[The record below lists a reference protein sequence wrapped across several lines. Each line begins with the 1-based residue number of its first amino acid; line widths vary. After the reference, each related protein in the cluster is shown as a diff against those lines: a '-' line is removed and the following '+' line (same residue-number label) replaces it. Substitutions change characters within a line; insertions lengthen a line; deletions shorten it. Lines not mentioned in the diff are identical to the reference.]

1 MVDADVG
8 FVGRE
13 GLVVRRVKEEEML
26 LHLLVERHSRLVVQ
40 VAHDD
45 KRLLP
50 LLCFF
55 HDKRDACHAVL
66 VSQAEVRTSHDIMF
80 ELSHQEHPRLFTTG
94 QRDAMHAQ
102 RLLLAEDAD
111 AVLASLELNGW
122 GKGCEHLSFASYLF
136 KRVESAVALRYAVHL
151 LYGSH
156 IGMCLAQDT
165 RLPRM
170 VYLTIETRS
179 VLYIIRCKAN
189 SSYPFGLQ
197 GGREDCTQKRNK
209 QV

>member
-1 MVDADVG
+1 
-8 FVGRE
+8 
-13 GLVVRRVKEEEML
+13 ML
-26 LHLLVERHSRLVVQ
+26 LHLLVERHSRLVVK
-40 VAHDD
+40 VAHQNERLCGCFSTTGRPLACLFKN
-45 KRLLP
+45 KRY
-50 LLCFF
+50 
-55 HDKRDACHAVL
+55 ACHAVL
-66 VSQAEVRTSHDIMF
+66 VRKAEVRTSHDIMF

-94 QRDAMHAQ
+94 QRDSMYAQ

-111 AVLASLELNGW
+111 AILASLELNGR
-122 GKGCEHLSFASYLF
+122 GKGGEHLSFASNLF

-156 IGMCLAQDT
+156 ISMCFAQDT

-189 SSYPFGLQ
+189 GSHLFGLQ
-197 GGREDCTQKRNK
+197 RSREDCTQKRNK